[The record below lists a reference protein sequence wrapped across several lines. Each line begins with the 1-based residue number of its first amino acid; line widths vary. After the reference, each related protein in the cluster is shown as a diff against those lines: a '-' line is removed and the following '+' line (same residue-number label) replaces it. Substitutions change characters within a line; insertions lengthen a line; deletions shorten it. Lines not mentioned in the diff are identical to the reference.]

1 MLKRYELTDQE
12 WEQIVPLI
20 PYNKGKRGVHQRRT
34 VWCSMPW
41 SGLHAAVLKWIDT
54 ESSTISSG
62 FWTQNPNYMSF
73 QLMLL

>member
-34 VWCSMPW
+34 V
-41 SGLHAAVLKWIDT
+41 
-54 ESSTISSG
+54 
-62 FWTQNPNYMSF
+62 
-73 QLMLL
+73 